1 MFSEKRIRTASG
13 RNTVLNHT
21 NRDQFIQQLTSR
33 HGYFLISTYQ
43 FHNEQ
48 GEQKLDDAI
57 LHALF
62 NGNLLNSFPFAIL

>member
-1 MFSEKRIRTASG
+1 MFSEKRIQTTSRH
-13 RNTVLNHT
+13 NTVLNHT

-33 HGYFLISTYQ
+33 EGYFLISTYQ
-43 FHNEQ
+43 FHNDQ

-62 NGNLLNSFPFAIL
+62 NGIVLNFLIL